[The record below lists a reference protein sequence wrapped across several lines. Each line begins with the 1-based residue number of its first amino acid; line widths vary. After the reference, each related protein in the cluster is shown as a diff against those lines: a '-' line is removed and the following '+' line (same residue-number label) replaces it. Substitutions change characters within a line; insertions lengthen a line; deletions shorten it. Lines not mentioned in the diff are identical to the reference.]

1 METTKKK
8 RTREEVRAAVRE
20 TIRRKKEWIEKT
32 NKEFEMIRNGELKV
46 EQLSFHQKPFI
57 TMNTLS
63 LENINKHAPY
73 GVRHRENRTASGMTK
88 GRRSA

>member
-20 TIRRKKEWIEKT
+20 TIRRKKEWIEQT

-46 EQLSFHQKPFI
+46 EALYKFS
-57 TMNTLS
+57 
-63 LENINKHAPY
+63 
-73 GVRHRENRTASGMTK
+73 
-88 GRRSA
+88 